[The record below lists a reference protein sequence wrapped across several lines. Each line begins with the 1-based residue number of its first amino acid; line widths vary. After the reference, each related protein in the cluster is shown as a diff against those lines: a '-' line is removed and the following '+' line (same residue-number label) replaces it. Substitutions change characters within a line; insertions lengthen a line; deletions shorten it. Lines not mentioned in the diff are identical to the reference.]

1 MSNKEIIGVWVRTK
15 NVFDNGEE
23 RRTVIGEFKLAN
35 GTRITTR
42 GYANECE
49 IIEGVTYRLF
59 GMMRNHHKWGDQF
72 AFNSFVEEKPI
83 DEESVIAYL
92 EKMCRSPERGSITHR
107 VALALFELY
116 GVAAVDKLIED
127 PITASRSIKQWDAA
141 KAATAANYLKSQLG
155 TQRCKLDLI
164 SLLNG
169 RKFPT
174 RTMDRAIKEWG
185 VKAAQLIRSDPYILM
200 QLTGIGFLGADNL
213 YCDLSRD
220 TSKTPEEHIA
230 NLAKIHRQGM
240 CAAYAVQVQSRQS
253 GSTWV
258 PVGIAKAAVKNTIG
272 GTQAKPDEAIE
283 WAVLDGRLV
292 VRDEFIASARIALH
306 ELEIAEFI
314 CNSRDGAEWPS
325 VMELEQC
332 SEENLPLSLHQIN
345 AIEVATKNRI
355 GCLQGSPGVGKTFSL
370 AVIVKALIK
379 KFGASQIGVAAPTG
393 KAAVRMTQ
401 SMANNGVLMNAMTI
415 HRLLQV
421 TGAGG
426 GEGWKF
432 AFNEQN
438 PLPMRFLILDEMS
451 MADVDLMASLVRAC
465 TKWTH
470 ILFIGDINQ
479 LAPVGHGKPFYDLQQ
494 CVPTGHLT
502 EIRRNSGRI
511 VQACAEIRD
520 SGRVT
525 FSLSLDLPLEN
536 LPLVEVADEDQVQM
550 LQNILIQ
557 LDQQGEDV
565 IENCQIITGKNDGSL
580 VARKPLNEML
590 QKMLNPN
597 GATFKGNPFRI
608 RDKVVCLKNRIYP
621 DAVDRMEN
629 HIVANGEL
637 GYVTEIQYGIMNVR
651 LSEPVREIKVIHSP
665 ASENEKGIVDSEDAQ
680 KGAVGD
686 WDLGYCLS
694 VHRSQGS
701 QWKWVI
707 YMIDSNGGMV
717 QTRNAVYTGIS
728 RATDATFVVGQ
739 KKLID
744 AALRKDGIVGRKTFL
759 VERIQRQRL
768 METVDHNLLMA
779 DV

>member
-1 MSNKEIIGVWVRTK
+1 MKNSEIIGVWVRTK
-15 NVFDNGEE
+15 NVFDNGID
-23 RRTVIGEFKLAN
+23 RRTVIGELKLPN
-35 GTRITTR
+35 GTRVTTR
-42 GYANECE
+42 GYAAESE
-49 IIEGVTYRLF
+49 LIDGVTYRLF
-59 GMMRNHHKWGDQF
+59 GMMRNHHRYGDQF
-72 AFNSFVEEKPI
+72 AFNSFVEESPI

-92 EKMCRSPERGSITHR
+92 EKMCRHPERGSVTHR

-116 GVAAVDKLIED
+116 GIAAIDKLIAD

-141 KAATAANYLKSQLG
+141 KASLASNYLKSQLG

-164 SLLNG
+164 ALLNG

-185 VKAAQLIRSDPYILM
+185 AKAADLIRKDPYILM
-200 QLTGIGFLGADNL
+200 QLSGIGFLGADKL

-220 TSKTPEEHIA
+220 NSKTSEEHIE

-240 CAAYAVQVQSRQS
+240 CAAYAVQTQSRSS

-258 PVGIAKAAVKNTIG
+258 PIGVARAAVKNTIG
-272 GTQAKPDEAIE
+272 GTQAKPDEAIQ

-292 VRDEFIASARIALH
+292 IRENFIASARMALH

-314 CNSRDGAEWPS
+314 CNSKDGAEWPTIEE
-325 VMELEQC
+325 VMQC
-332 SEENLPLSLHQIN
+332 SPEGKPLSDHQLQRYLD
-345 AIEVATKNRI
+345 ATQNRV
-355 GCLQGSPGVGKTFSL
+355 GCLNGSPGSGKTRMASD
-370 AVIVKALIK
+370 VVKALIK

-393 KAAVRMTQ
+393 KAAVRVTQ
-401 SMANNGVLMNAMTI
+401 SMAMNGVSLNAMTI

-421 TGAGG
+421 TGTGG

-438 PLPMRFLILDEMS
+438 PLPMRFLIIDETS
-451 MADVDLMASLVRAC
+451 MVPTDLMASLIRAC

-479 LAPVGHGKPFYDLQQ
+479 LAPVGHGRPFYDLQQ
-494 CVPTGHLT
+494 CIPTGHLT

-525 FSLSLDLPLEN
+525 FSPTLDLPLEN
-536 LPLVEVADEDQVQM
+536 LPMVEVADEDQVHM

-565 IENCQIITGKNDGSL
+565 IENCQVITGKNDGSL

-590 QKMLNPN
+590 QRMLNSD

-608 RDKVVCLKNRIYP
+608 GDKIVCLKNGIYP
-621 DAVDRMEN
+621 DSVDRMEN
-629 HIVANGEL
+629 HVVANGEL
-637 GYVTEIQYGIMNVR
+637 GRVMNLQYGIMTVR
-651 LSEPVREIKVIHSP
+651 LCDPIRDIKVMHSP
-665 ASENEKGIVDSEDAQ
+665 AKENEKGIVDSEDAQ

-701 QWKWVI
+701 QWKWIV

-717 QTRNAVYTGIS
+717 QTRNAIYTGLS
-728 RATDATFVVGQ
+728 RATDATFVIGQ

-768 METVDHNLLMA
+768 LETVDHDSLMA
-779 DV
+779 EV